1 MTNNTSTSNSSS
13 LANRASQRTTTDAAL
28 ASKANSHF
36 DRKGLVQLTLLGL
49 LLLLPVAAYFLGH
62 IYYVNLASRITIIA
76 MAAVGLNLA
85 IGYGGMVSFGHAV
98 YFGLGGYV
106 AGISAFHAFDLT
118 PFMSWPFTVPGS
130 DSMLV
135 VWLVAVLLCAL
146 LALAIG
152 AISLRT
158 TGVYFIMITLAFA
171 QMIYYFANSWPTYG
185 GQDGLPIYI
194 RNTLPLADSS
204 NALTYFLICFTGL
217 VLAMAI
223 TSRLMKSRFGAALT
237 MARLNDVRLATAGI
251 NPYPIR
257 LVSFVISAA
266 ITGLAGALYADLN
279 GFVSPAMLS
288 WHFSGELMV
297 IVILGGV
304 GRLYGPL
311 AGAVL
316 FVMMETLLGGI
327 TEYWQL
333 FLGLVLLGVVLFA
346 KHGVLGWLAGRER
359 NE

>member
-1 MTNNTSTSNSSS
+1 MTNNTSLTNG
-13 LANRASQRTTTDAAL
+13 ASQAATADTAL
-28 ASKANSHF
+28 APKTGSHF
-36 DRKGLVQLTLLGL
+36 DRKGLVQMALLGL
-49 LLLLPVAAYFLGH
+49 LLLVPVAAYLLGH
-62 IYYVNLASRITIIA
+62 IYYVNLASRMTIIA

-85 IGYGGMVSFGHAV
+85 IGYGGMVSFGHAA

-106 AGISAFHAFDLT
+106 AGISAYHAFDYS
-118 PFMSWPFTVPGS
+118 PFMTWPLSIPGS
-130 DSMLV
+130 DSLLV
-135 VWLVAVLLCAL
+135 VWLVAALLCAL
-146 LALAIG
+146 LALMIG

-185 GQDGLPIYI
+185 GEDGLPIYI
-194 RNTLPLADSS
+194 RNTLPLVDSS
-204 NALTYFLICFTGL
+204 HSLTYFLICFIGL
-217 VLAMAI
+217 ILAMAI

-251 NPYPIR
+251 SPYPIR
-257 LVSFVISAA
+257 LVAFVISAA

-279 GFVSPAMLS
+279 GFVSPNMLS

-316 FVMMETLLGGI
+316 FVLMETLLGGI
-327 TEYWQL
+327 TQYWQL

-346 KHGVLGWLAGRER
+346 KHGVMGWLAGRER

>member
-1 MTNNTSTSNSSS
+1 MTNNTSTSNGAS
-13 LANRASQRTTTDAAL
+13 LSNGASHSTT
-28 ASKANSHF
+28 KADSHF
-36 DRKGLVQLTLLGL
+36 DRKGLVQIALLGL
-49 LLLLPVAAYFLGH
+49 LLLLPVAAYLSGQ

-85 IGYGGMVSFGHAV
+85 IGYGGMVSFGHAA

-106 AGISAFHAFDLT
+106 AGISAFHAFNLT

-130 DSMLV
+130 DSMPV
-135 VWLVAVLLCAL
+135 VWLVSVLLCAL

-194 RNTLPLADSS
+194 RNTLPLIDSS

-257 LVSFVISAA
+257 LVTFVISAA

-279 GFVSPAMLS
+279 GFVSPATLS

-359 NE
+359 HE

>member
-1 MTNNTSTSNSSS
+1 MTNYTPVSKNTPMP
-13 LANRASQRTTTDAAL
+13 SQGTAEVAPATQVD
-28 ASKANSHF
+28 SHF
-36 DRKGLVQLTLLGL
+36 GRKGIVQMILLGL
-49 LLLLPVAAYFLGH
+49 LLLLPIAAYFLGH
-62 IYYVNLASRITIIA
+62 LYYVNLASRITIIA

-85 IGYGGMVSFGHAV
+85 IGYGGMVSFGHAA
-98 YFGLGGYV
+98 YFGLGGYI
-106 AGISAFHAFDLT
+106 AGISAYHAFDMT
-118 PFMSWPFTVPGS
+118 PFMTWPFNVPGS
-130 DSMLV
+130 DSLLV
-135 VWLVAVLLCAL
+135 VWLAAIVLCGL

-185 GQDGLPIYI
+185 GEDGLPIYL
-194 RNTLPLADSS
+194 RNSLPIVDTT

-251 NPYPIR
+251 SPYPIR
-257 LVSFVISAA
+257 LVAFVISAA

-279 GFVSPAMLS
+279 GFVSPTMLS

-311 AGAVL
+311 AGAIL
-316 FVMMETLLGGI
+316 FVMMEMLLGGI

-333 FLGLVLLGVVLFA
+333 FLWAGAIGRCAVCQARRDGLA
-346 KHGVLGWLAGRER
+346 CREGAQ
-359 NE
+359 

>member
-1 MTNNTSTSNSSS
+1 MTNNTSTSNGAS
-13 LANRASQRTTTDAAL
+13 LSNSASPGTTADSAL
-28 ASKANSHF
+28 ATRPDSHF
-36 DRKGLVQLTLLGL
+36 DRKGLVQMALLGL
-49 LLLLPVAAYFLGH
+49 LLLLPMAAYFSGQ

-85 IGYGGMVSFGHAV
+85 IGYGGMVSFGHAA
-98 YFGLGGYV
+98 YFGLGGYI

-135 VWLVAVLLCAL
+135 VWLVAVLLSAL

-194 RNTLPLADSS
+194 RNTLPLVDSS
-204 NALTYFLICFTGL
+204 NALTYFLICFAGL

-257 LVSFVISAA
+257 LVAFVISAA

-279 GFVSPAMLS
+279 GFVSPSMLS

>member
-1 MTNNTSTSNSSS
+1 MTNNIPTSDGASMPRRSSGGS
-13 LANRASQRTTTDAAL
+13 GAAPANQAD
-28 ASKANSHF
+28 SHF
-36 DRKGLVQLTLLGL
+36 GRKGLVQIALLGL
-49 LLLLPVAAYFLGH
+49 LLLLPVAAYFFGH
-62 IYYVNLASRITIIA
+62 LYYVNLASRITIIA

-85 IGYGGMVSFGHAV
+85 IGYGGMVSFGHAA

-106 AGISAFHAFDLT
+106 AGISAYHAFDFT
-118 PFMSWPFTVPGS
+118 PFMTWPMSIPGS
-130 DSMLV
+130 DSLLV
-135 VWLVAVLLCAL
+135 VWLAAALLCAL

-185 GQDGLPIYI
+185 GEDGLPIYI
-194 RNTLPLADSS
+194 RNSLPLVDTT
-204 NALTYFLICFTGL
+204 NALSYFLICFGGL
-217 VLAMAI
+217 VMAMAI

-237 MARLNDVRLATAGI
+237 MARLNDVRLATAGVS
-251 NPYPIR
+251 PYPIR
-257 LVSFVISAA
+257 LMAFVISAA

-279 GFVSPAMLS
+279 GFVSPSVLS

-311 AGAVL
+311 AGAIL
-316 FVMMETLLGGI
+316 FVMMETFLGGI
-327 TEYWQL
+327 TQYWQL

-346 KHGVLGWLAGRER
+346 KHGIMGWLAGRER

>member
-1 MTNNTSTSNSSS
+1 MTNTSSQNV
-13 LANRASQRTTTDAAL
+13 ANATLTNHKVRHL
-28 ASKANSHF
+28 
-36 DRKGLVQLTLLGL
+36 DRRGLVQITLIFL
-49 LLLLPVAAYFLGH
+49 LLVIPVAAYFLGH
-62 IYYVNLASRITIIA
+62 LYYVNLASRVTIIA

-85 IGYGGMVSFGHAV
+85 IGYGGMVSFGHAA

-106 AGISAFHAFDLT
+106 AGISAYHAFDVT
-118 PFMSWPFTVPGS
+118 PFITWPFNVPGS
-130 DSMLV
+130 DNLFMVWIVTIV
-135 VWLVAVLLCAL
+135 VCAL
-146 LALAIG
+146 LALVIG

-171 QMIYYFANSWPTYG
+171 QMIYYFANAWPTYG

-194 RNTLPLADSS
+194 RNTLPLVDNNMFDSS

-257 LVSFVISAA
+257 LIAFVISAS

-346 KHGVLGWLAGRER
+346 RHGVMGWLAGRER

>member
-1 MTNNTSTSNSSS
+1 MNKSDTQT
-13 LANRASQRTTTDAAL
+13 LAPQPGLPAPL
-28 ASKANSHF
+28 ASWH
-36 DRKGLVQLTLLGL
+36 DRKGLVQIGL
-49 LLLLPVAAYFLGH
+49 LAVLLLAPLAAYFLGH
-62 IYYVNLASRITIIA
+62 VYYVNLASRMTLIA

-85 IGYGGMVSFGHAV
+85 IGYGGLVSFGHAA

-106 AGISAFHAFDLT
+106 AGISAYHAFDFT
-118 PFMSWPFTVPGS
+118 PVIAWPLAIPGS

-135 VWLVAVLLCAL
+135 IWLAAILLCGL

-171 QMIYYFANSWPTYG
+171 QMMYYFANSWPTYG
-185 GQDGLPIYI
+185 GEDGLPIYL
-194 RNTLPLADSS
+194 RNSLPWVDT
-204 NALTYFLICFTGL
+204 NDPLTFFLICFAGL
-217 VLAMAI
+217 ALSLAL

-237 MARLNDVRLATAGI
+237 MARLNETRLATAGI
-251 NPYPIR
+251 APYPIR
-257 LVSFVISAA
+257 LVAFVISAM

-279 GFVSPAMLS
+279 GFVSPTMLS
-288 WHFSGELMV
+288 WHMSGELMV

-311 AGAVL
+311 AGAIL
-316 FVMMETLLGGI
+316 FVMMETLLGGL

-333 FLGLVLLGVVLFA
+333 FLGFVLLFVVLFA
-346 KHGVLGWLAGRER
+346 KHGVMGWLAGRER
-359 NE
+359 HE

>member
-1 MTNNTSTSNSSS
+1 MINTTSRSAPVVAPAPRNE
-13 LANRASQRTTTDAAL
+13 RA
-28 ASKANSHF
+28 F
-36 DRKGLVQLTLLGL
+36 DRKGVVQIALLAVL
-49 LLLLPVAAYFLGH
+49 LILPVAAYVMGEF
-62 IYYVNLASRITIIA
+62 YYVNLASRITIIA

-85 IGYGGMVSFGHAV
+85 IGYGGMVSFGHAA

-106 AGISAFHAFDLT
+106 AGIGAFHAFDAT
-118 PFMSWPFTVPGS
+118 PFMTSPISLPGS
-130 DSMLV
+130 DNLLV
-135 VWLVAVLLCAL
+135 LWLAAALLCAL
-146 LALAIG
+146 LALVIG

-185 GQDGLPIYI
+185 GEDGLPIYL
-194 RNTLPLADSS
+194 RNSLPFVDSS
-204 NALTYFLICFTGL
+204 DPLNYFLICFVGL
-217 VLAMAI
+217 LLAMAL

-237 MARLNDVRLATAGI
+237 MARLNDVRLATSGI
-251 NPYPIR
+251 NPYPVR
-257 LVSFVISAA
+257 LVAFVISAA

-279 GFVSPAMLS
+279 GFVSPTVLS

-311 AGAVL
+311 AGAIL
-316 FVMMETLLGGI
+316 FVMMETFLGGI
-327 TEYWQL
+327 TQYWQL

-346 KHGVLGWLAGRER
+346 KHGVMGFLAGRER

>member
-1 MTNNTSTSNSSS
+1 MTNNTSLSNS
-13 LANRASQRTTTDAAL
+13 ASQGTTADAAP
-28 ASKANSHF
+28 ASKADRHF
-36 DRKGLVQLTLLGL
+36 DRKGLVQMTLLGL
-49 LLLLPVAAYFLGH
+49 LLLLPVVAYFAGQ

-85 IGYGGMVSFGHAV
+85 IGYGGMVSFGHAA

-106 AGISAFHAFDLT
+106 AGISAYHAFDMT
-118 PFMSWPFTVPGS
+118 PFMTWPFSVPGS
-130 DSMLV
+130 DSLLV
-135 VWLVAVLLCAL
+135 VWLAAAVLCGL
-146 LALAIG
+146 LALVIG

-185 GQDGLPIYI
+185 GEDGLPIYI
-194 RNTLPLADSS
+194 RNTLPMFGNDMLDSGS
-204 NALTYFLICFTGL
+204 PLTYFLICFTGL

-223 TSRLMKSRFGAALT
+223 TSRMMKSRFGAALT

-251 NPYPIR
+251 SPYPIR
-257 LVSFVISAA
+257 LVAFVISAA

-279 GFVSPAMLS
+279 GFVSPTMLS

-316 FVMMETLLGGI
+316 FVMMETFLGGV
-327 TEYWQL
+327 TQYWQL

-346 KHGVLGWLAGRER
+346 KHGVMGWLAGRER

>member
-1 MTNNTSTSNSSS
+1 MTDLDTSSTVAPD
-13 LANRASQRTTTDAAL
+13 LVAHRARWL
-28 ASKANSHF
+28 
-36 DRKGLVQLTLLGL
+36 DRKGLVQIALLGGL
-49 LLLLPVAAYFLGH
+49 LLVPLCLHLLGH
-62 IYYVNLASRITIIA
+62 TYYVNLASKVTLVA

-85 IGYGGMVSFGHAV
+85 IGYGGMVSFGHAA

-106 AGISAFHAFDLT
+106 AGISAYHAFDAT
-118 PFMSWPFTVPGS
+118 PFMSWPVSIPGS
-130 DSMLV
+130 DNMLV
-135 VWLVAVLLCAL
+135 VWLAAIVLCGL
-146 LALAIG
+146 LALVIG

-171 QMIYYFANSWPTYG
+171 QMVYYFANSWPSYG
-185 GQDGLPIYI
+185 GEDGLPIYL
-194 RNTLPLADSS
+194 RNGLPGLDTSD
-204 NALTYFLICFTGL
+204 ALTFFLISFVGL
-217 VLAMAI
+217 VLAMAV

-237 MARLNDVRLATAGI
+237 MARLNDTRLAAAGI

-257 LVSFVISAA
+257 LAAFVISAV

-279 GFVSPAMLS
+279 GFVSPSMLS

-316 FVMMETLLGGI
+316 FVMMETLLGGL

-333 FLGLVLLGVVLFA
+333 FLGLLLLVVVLFA
-346 KHGVLGWLAGRER
+346 KHGVMGWLAGRER
-359 NE
+359 DE

>member
-1 MTNNTSTSNSSS
+1 MTNNTSSGVAHAPLVGKAGSS
-13 LANRASQRTTTDAAL
+13 
-28 ASKANSHF
+28 F
-36 DRKGLVQLTLLGL
+36 DRKGLVQITLLSL
-49 LLLLPVAAYFLGH
+49 LLLVPIAAYFLGH
-62 IYYVNLASRITIIA
+62 IYYVNLASRMTIIA

-85 IGYGGMVSFGHAV
+85 IGYGGMVSFGHAA

-106 AGISAFHAFDLT
+106 AGISAYHAFDYS
-118 PFMSWPFTVPGS
+118 PFMTWPFSVPGS
-130 DSMLV
+130 DSLLV
-135 VWLVAVLLCAL
+135 VWLAAVILCAL
-146 LALAIG
+146 LALVIG

-185 GQDGLPIYI
+185 GEDGLPIYI
-194 RNTLPLADSS
+194 RNTLPLFDSS

-251 NPYPIR
+251 SPYPIR
-257 LVSFVISAA
+257 LVAFVVSAA

-279 GFVSPAMLS
+279 GFVSPNMLS

-316 FVMMETLLGGI
+316 FIMMETFLGGV
-327 TEYWQL
+327 TQYWQL

-346 KHGVLGWLAGRER
+346 KHGVMGWLAGRER

>member
-1 MTNNTSTSNSSS
+1 MTDLDTSPTV
-13 LANRASQRTTTDAAL
+13 APGRVAHRARWL
-28 ASKANSHF
+28 
-36 DRKGLVQLTLLGL
+36 DRKGLVQIALLGGL
-49 LLLLPVAAYFLGH
+49 LLAPLCLHLLGH
-62 IYYVNLASRITIIA
+62 TYYVNLASKVTLVA

-85 IGYGGMVSFGHAV
+85 IGFGGMVSFGHAA

-106 AGISAFHAFDLT
+106 AGISAYHAFDAT
-118 PFMSWPFTVPGS
+118 PFMSWPVSLPGS
-130 DSMLV
+130 DNMLV
-135 VWLVAVLLCAL
+135 VWLAAIVLCGL
-146 LALAIG
+146 LALVIG

-171 QMIYYFANSWPTYG
+171 QMVYYFANSWPSYG
-185 GQDGLPIYI
+185 GEDGLPIYL
-194 RNTLPLADSS
+194 RNGLPGLDT
-204 NALTYFLICFTGL
+204 NDALTFFLISFVGL

-237 MARLNDVRLATAGI
+237 MARLNDTRLAAAGI

-257 LVSFVISAA
+257 LAAFVISAM

-279 GFVSPAMLS
+279 GFVSPSMLS

-316 FVMMETLLGGI
+316 FVMMETLLGGL

-333 FLGLVLLGVVLFA
+333 FLGLLLLVVVLFA
-346 KHGVLGWLAGRER
+346 KHGVMGWLAGRER
-359 NE
+359 DE

>member
-1 MTNNTSTSNSSS
+1 M
-13 LANRASQRTTTDAAL
+13 
-28 ASKANSHF
+28 
-36 DRKGLVQLTLLGL
+36 VQMALLGL

-85 IGYGGMVSFGHAV
+85 IGYGGMVSFGHAA

-106 AGISAFHAFDLT
+106 AGISAYHAFDMT
-118 PFMSWPFTVPGS
+118 PFMTWPFSVPGS
-130 DSMLV
+130 DNLLV
-135 VWLVAVLLCAL
+135 IWLAAMLLCGL
-146 LALAIG
+146 LALVIG

-185 GQDGLPIYI
+185 GEDGLPIYI
-194 RNTLPLADSS
+194 RNTLPLFNNNMLDSS
-204 NALTYFLICFTGL
+204 DALTYFLICFTGL

-223 TSRLMKSRFGAALT
+223 TSRMMKSRFGAALT

-251 NPYPIR
+251 SPYPIR
-257 LVSFVISAA
+257 LVAFVISAA

-279 GFVSPAMLS
+279 GFVSPTMLS

-316 FVMMETLLGGI
+316 FVMMETFLGGV
-327 TEYWQL
+327 TQYWQL

-346 KHGVLGWLAGRER
+346 KHGVMGWLAGRER

>member
-1 MTNNTSTSNSSS
+1 M
-13 LANRASQRTTTDAAL
+13 A
-28 ASKANSHF
+28 
-36 DRKGLVQLTLLGL
+36 LLGL

-85 IGYGGMVSFGHAV
+85 IGYGGMVSFGHAA

-106 AGISAFHAFDLT
+106 AGISAYHAFDMT
-118 PFMSWPFTVPGS
+118 PFMTWPFSVPGS
-130 DSMLV
+130 DNLLV
-135 VWLVAVLLCAL
+135 IWLAAMLLCGL
-146 LALAIG
+146 LALVIG

-185 GQDGLPIYI
+185 GEDGLPIYI
-194 RNTLPLADSS
+194 RNTLPLFNNNMLDSS
-204 NALTYFLICFTGL
+204 DALTYFLICFTGL

-223 TSRLMKSRFGAALT
+223 TSRMMKSRFGAALT

-251 NPYPIR
+251 SPYPIR
-257 LVSFVISAA
+257 LVAFVISAA

-279 GFVSPAMLS
+279 GFVSPTMLS

-316 FVMMETLLGGI
+316 FVMMETFLGGV
-327 TEYWQL
+327 TQYWQL

-346 KHGVLGWLAGRER
+346 KHGVMGWLAGRER